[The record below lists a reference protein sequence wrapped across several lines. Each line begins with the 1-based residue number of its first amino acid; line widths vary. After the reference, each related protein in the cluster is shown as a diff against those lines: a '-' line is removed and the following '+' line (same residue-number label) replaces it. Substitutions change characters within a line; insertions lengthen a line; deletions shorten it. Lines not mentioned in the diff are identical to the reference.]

1 MQDIQFPVTFQFKIS
16 TLANDFVAKDANG
29 RTIAFVHQKM
39 FKFKEDILIFENET
53 KTKVNYRIKA
63 DKWLDF
69 SAAYTFYDEQGND
82 FGKILRKGWKSAWKV
97 KYDIADDGQ
106 QIKYTLNEENAWT
119 RILDSMIGEIPILGF
134 FTGYF
139 FHPSYL
145 VSNMNN
151 EPIVRLKKLPSFLGK
166 SFEVTK
172 VGEMNNQD
180 DDRIMLGLMMMI
192 LLERHRG

>member
-1 MQDIQFPVTFQFKIS
+1 MQDIQFPVTFQFKVS

-39 FKFKEDILIFENET
+39 FKFKEDILIYEDET
-53 KTKVNYRIKA
+53 KAKVIYRIKA

-69 SAAYTFYDEQGND
+69 SAAYTFYDEQGKD

-97 KYDIADDGQ
+97 KYDIVDDGQ
-106 QIKYTLNEENAWT
+106 QIKYKVNEENAWT
-119 RILDSMIGEIPILGF
+119 RIFDSMLGEIPILGF

-139 FHPSYL
+139 FNPSYL
-145 VSNMNN
+145 VSNMNT
-151 EPIVRLKKLPSFLGK
+151 EPIVRLKKLPSLLGK
-166 SFEVTK
+166 SFEVSK
-172 VGEMNNQD
+172 VGEMNAED

-192 LLERHRG
+192 LLERRRG